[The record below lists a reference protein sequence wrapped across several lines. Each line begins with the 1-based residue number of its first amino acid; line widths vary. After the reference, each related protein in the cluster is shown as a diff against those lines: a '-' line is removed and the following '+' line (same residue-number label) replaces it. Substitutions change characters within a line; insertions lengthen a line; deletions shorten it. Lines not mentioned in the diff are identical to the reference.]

1 MLNRNKLRPSG
12 PLVSYA
18 NFNFDVNLLVYE
30 QNILGFSSQSLRK
43 SSVIFKQIL
52 KIFAILASSRRMF
65 GNPLALGTTF
75 GEFSEIVG
83 KIRQTESSENR
94 FKRIISYL
102 LRFSHRIDRMTNS
115 YRNFLIQSQSRND
128 FLNRGKSSSFNQKS
142 AVKMTQSFTTHSRCY
157 WRHCNLHS
165 QEFVEF
171 PQV

>member
-43 SSVIFKQIL
+43 SSVIFRQIL
-52 KIFAILASSRRMF
+52 KIFAILGCSRRMF
-65 GNPLALGTTF
+65 GNPLALGTTL

-83 KIRQTESSENR
+83 NIRQTESSENR

-115 YRNFLIQSQSRND
+115 YGNFLIQSQSRND